1 MALAAGTR
9 LGSYEITGSLGA
21 GGMGEVYRATDT
33 KLGREVAIKTLPAAL
48 AADKDRLARFEREAK
63 LLAALNHAH
72 IGAIYGFDEHE
83 GTLYIAMELIEGET
97 LDHKLKAGPLPVEDA
112 LRLAL
117 QMAQALE
124 AAHEKGVVHRDLKPA
139 NVMITRD
146 GVVKVLDF
154 GLAKAFSGNP
164 SEASPAHSPAL
175 SVAMT
180 QQGLILGTAGYM
192 SPEQASGQA
201 TDQRA
206 DIWAFGVVLYE
217 MLTGMPLFSGESV
230 PHVLADVL
238 RTEPDWNRLP
248 QNLHPRILQMLGRCL
263 AKRVRN
269 RYHSMADVR
278 VDIEEVLADPR
289 GTLIVPAEAR
299 PASARVWPLA
309 AAVVVTAAV
318 AGLAAW
324 TLKPTRPDV
333 PLEPQRLS
341 VVVPANRPVII
352 AGTPA
357 RVLAISPDGARL
369 VYVTGNR
376 DAPVGQRHTQLALRT
391 LGELAVHDLPGTT
404 DGRQPFFSP
413 DGQWVGFFTNAGE
426 LKKVSLAGGNP
437 ITLAENINGAQW
449 AFAVWSDDGTIIFGT
464 PVRGALRRVSADGGA
479 VSDLTTLDSA
489 GDEGIHLAPTLV
501 PGRRAVLFDAR
512 RRGGSSR
519 VEALMLDSGERRVVV
534 EDAHDAVVLN
544 DGRLLFQR
552 GEAVLVAPFDTEKM
566 ALAGSAVSLTDDPRL
581 DDAGRTYAAAQLAVS
596 SNGSLAYLPAETV
609 GDQIGLVTMD
619 GSFQPLDVPL
629 GNYELPRASP
639 DGRSIAFIADK
650 GEKSEVRIY
659 DLARGSSQRLGQEGT
674 IMGLAWHPDGRSMAV
689 AARPEGISVR
699 TLAGTE
705 RSLLPRPSDGTFFR
719 NMAWLPD
726 GTRLAYTAQMGDRHD
741 IGIVTTDDNPTATLQ
756 LGSDASE
763 FSPRFSPDGRWLAY
777 QSDESGRDEV
787 YLKRYPEGER
797 LAVSAAG
804 GGGPVFSPD
813 GTKLYFAGQDGGVRK
828 LMAVAVT
835 PKGDGLELGK
845 PEGLFELTH
854 SLPAGVTE
862 GYRAGDNEG
871 PFYDILPD
879 GKRFVMIRTTQQD
892 MREIVIVQNWFE
904 ELERLASAK

>member
-1 MALAAGTR
+1 MTLAIGAR
-9 LGSYEITGSLGA
+9 LGSYEITGSLGS

-48 AADKDRLARFEREAK
+48 AGDKDRLARFEREAK

-97 LDHKLKAGPLPVEDA
+97 LDHKLEAGPLPVEEA

-139 NVMITRD
+139 NLMITLD

-238 RTEPDWNRLP
+238 RTEPDWSRLP
-248 QNLHPRILQMLGRCL
+248 KNLHPRIRQMLERCL
-263 AKRVRN
+263 DKKPRN

-278 VDIEEVLADPR
+278 VDIEKVLADPR
-289 GTLIVPAEAR
+289 GTLIAAAEAR
-299 PASARVWPLA
+299 PASARAWPLA
-309 AAVVVTAAV
+309 AAVVVTAV
-318 AGLAAW
+318 LAGLSAW
-324 TLKPTRPDV
+324 TLKPNGPGA

-341 VVVPANRPVII
+341 VVVPADRSVDIG
-352 AGTPA
+352 GTPA
-357 RVLAISPDGARL
+357 RALAISPDGTRVA
-369 VYVTGNR
+369 YVTSNR
-376 DAPVGQRHTQLALRT
+376 DAPAGQRHTQLELRT
-391 LGELAVHDLPGTT
+391 LGELAVRDLPGTT
-404 DGRQPFFSP
+404 DARQPFFSP

-437 ITLAENINGAQW
+437 LTLAENINGARW
-449 AFAVWSDDGTIIFGT
+449 AFAVWPDDGTIIFSATTG
-464 PVRGALRRVSADGGA
+464 GLRRVSADGGA
-479 VSDLTTLDSA
+479 VTDLTTLDS
-489 GDEGIHLAPTLV
+489 GGGERFHNAPTLV
-501 PGRRAVLFDAR
+501 PGRRAVLFHVGLD
-512 RRGGSSR
+512 GGSQR
-519 VEALMLDSGERRVVV
+519 IEALLLDTGERRVVV
-534 EDAHDAVVLN
+534 DDGRIPIVLN

-552 GEAVLVAPFDTEKM
+552 GDAVLVAPFDTQRL
-566 ALAGSAVSLTDDPRL
+566 ALTGSAVSITDNVRFDDP
-581 DDAGRTYAAAQLAVS
+581 GRVSPTAQLAVS
-596 SNGSLAYLPAETV
+596 GNGSLAYLPAEAV
-609 GDQIGLVTMD
+609 GDEMGLVTMD
-619 GSFQPLDVPL
+619 GSFEPLDVPS

-639 DGRSIAFIADK
+639 DGRSIAFIAQN
-650 GEKSEVRIY
+650 GLKSEVRVY
-659 DLARGSSQRLGQEGT
+659 ELARGSSLRLGQEGS
-674 IMGLAWHPDGRSMAV
+674 IAGLAWHPDGRSMAV
-689 AARPEGISVR
+689 AARPGGISVR
-699 TLAGTE
+699 TLAGGE
-705 RSLLPRPSDGTFFR
+705 QPVLPVPGDGGFFR
-719 NMAWLPD
+719 NMAWAPD
-726 GTRLAYTAQMGDRHD
+726 GARLAYTAQNGDRHD
-741 IGIVTTDDNPTATLQ
+741 IGIVATGDTPTASTL

-763 FSPRFSPDGRWLAY
+763 YSPRFSPDGRWLAY
-777 QSDESGRDEV
+777 QSDESGRMEV
-787 YLKRYPEGER
+787 YLQRYPAGER

-804 GGGPVFSPD
+804 GSEPLFSPD
-813 GTKLYFAGQDGGVRK
+813 GTNLYFAGQDGGVLK
-828 LMAVAVT
+828 LMAVTLT
-835 PKGDGLELGK
+835 PNGSGLELGK
-845 PEGLFELTH
+845 PTALFELTH
-854 SLPAGVTE
+854 SLATGVTE
-862 GYRAGDNEG
+862 VYLPGNNGG
-871 PFYDILPD
+871 PDYDILPD
-879 GKRFVMIRTTQQD
+879 GKRFVMIRHTEQSI
-892 MREIVIVQNWFE
+892 REIVIVQNWFE
-904 ELERLASAK
+904 ELQRLAPAK